1 MEPYAVLDI
10 GTNSVKIL
18 VAKKNDAGSFSV
30 LYDRSL
36 IVRLGEGISTTQRLG
51 EIPMERA
58 LDAISSLV
66 DEARALGAR
75 EIRAVG
81 TEALRIAQNAHAF
94 VAKVKERLG
103 VDVEIISGEE
113 EARFSYRAAV
123 SRVDTNQNV
132 VLVFDVGGG
141 STELIKGCCGEPTER
156 VSVPLGALNLHDNF
170 FAGHSQI
177 DSEQLNRARRFILEG
192 LQRVNP
198 IACSVPKETPL
209 IGIGG
214 TITTLLRVL
223 MQASK
228 QSAPALQGRLLT
240 RSEVGEMV
248 ALFARTPL
256 AERKNILG
264 LEEKRSEIILAGA
277 CLVECFLESIG
288 RSSFLISDRGLRY
301 GLFETIVKEKIC

>member
-30 LYDRSL
+30 LFDRSL
-36 IVRLGEGISTTQRLG
+36 IVRLGEGIRTTKCLG
-51 EIPMERA
+51 EIPMERS
-58 LDAISSLV
+58 LEAISCLV
-66 DEARALGAR
+66 TEARALGVK

-81 TEALRIAQNAHAF
+81 TEALRIAQNANQF
-94 VAKVKERLG
+94 VAKVKERLD

-123 SRVDTNQNV
+123 SRVDTNQSV

-156 VSVPLGALNLHDNF
+156 VSVPLGALNLHDEF
-170 FAGHSQI
+170 FAGYSQV
-177 DSEQLNRARRFILEG
+177 DSERLSQARQYILYG
-192 LQRVNP
+192 LQRFSP
-198 IACSVPKETPL
+198 IASSVPQETPL

-223 MQASK
+223 MQTNK
-228 QSAPALQGRLLT
+228 QSAPSLHGRLLT
-240 RSEVGEMV
+240 KENVGEMV
-248 ALFARTPL
+248 SLFARTPL

-277 CLVECFLESIG
+277 CLVEAFLESIG
-288 RSSFLISDRGLRY
+288 RDAFLISDRGLRY
-301 GLFETIVKEKIC
+301 GLFETIVEKKIC